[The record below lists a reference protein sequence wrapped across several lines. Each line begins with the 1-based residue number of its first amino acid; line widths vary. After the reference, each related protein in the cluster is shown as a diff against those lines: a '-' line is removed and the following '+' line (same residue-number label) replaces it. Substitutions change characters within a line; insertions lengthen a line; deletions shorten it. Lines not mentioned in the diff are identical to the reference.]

1 MTTSTVR
8 VAAWVAVLGVT
19 VMDTAAAQSLDA
31 PLLDRLVGTWVL
43 RGTIAGKPVVHDV
56 MAQWVLG
63 HQYIQIHETSR
74 PGTVIASHAYDA
86 IVYIGWNPD
95 QQKYSCLWL
104 DSTGGNGLIP
114 TAFGHAPSNPAQLL
128 FTWRG
133 GDGEPTLTNTFDY
146 DRATNTWRWTIDNV
160 EKGKHR
166 PFANVQLTR
175 K

>member
-1 MTTSTVR
+1 MTTKTVR
-8 VAAWVAVLGVT
+8 FVIWVAALSVAAT
-19 VMDTAAAQSLDA
+19 DSAAAQSLDA

-56 MAQWVLG
+56 VAQWVLG

-74 PGTVIASHAYDA
+74 PGTVAVSHAYDA

-95 QQKYSCLWL
+95 LQQYSCLWL
-104 DSTGGNGLIP
+104 DSTGGNGLVA
-114 TAFGHAPSNPAQLL
+114 TAFGHAPSDPTQLR
-128 FTWRG
+128 FTWHD

-146 DRATNTWRWTIDNV
+146 DRAANTWRWTIDNID
-160 EKGKHR
+160 KSKHR
-166 PFANVQLTR
+166 LFANVQLTR